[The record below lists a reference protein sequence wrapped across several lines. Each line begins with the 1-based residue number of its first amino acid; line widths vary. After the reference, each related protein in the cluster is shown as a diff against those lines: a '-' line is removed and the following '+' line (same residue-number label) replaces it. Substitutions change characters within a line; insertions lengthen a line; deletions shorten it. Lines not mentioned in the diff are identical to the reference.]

1 MTQHR
6 ERPIKNGISSRSWSE
21 LSTWDFTT
29 SNMSKETR
37 RRHTFRPLDGKVIHS
52 ATPTA
57 WGIRSRC
64 GGIRYVHFCIT
75 IRRTN
80 YSYRDDRIIIPY
92 TDMNVELGDE
102 PDENDSYN
110 VLTSSIRSLMIW
122 SYRSSF
128 PKRPSTGSRF
138 GRFNVSRVC

>member
-1 MTQHR
+1 M
-6 ERPIKNGISSRSWSE
+6 ERTVYLGLYYIQYVEGNNTATY
-21 LSTWDFTT
+21 LSTT
-29 SNMSKETR
+29 E
-37 RRHTFRPLDGKVIHS
+37 DGKVIHS

-57 WGIRSRC
+57 WGIRSDC